1 MMATARVHPAD
12 ARSIFTGKHK
22 IVNPVEGNCSRL
34 PSGLVAFPDQAG
46 ILAVFLKIKIGV
58 DRPLSTSPW
67 RINATPASIN
77 AAFGLDSECRPP

>member
-12 ARSIFTGKHK
+12 ARSIFTGKHE

-46 ILAVFLKIKIGV
+46 ILQF
-58 DRPLSTSPW
+58 
-67 RINATPASIN
+67 
-77 AAFGLDSECRPP
+77 F